1 MKTENKILR
10 TIRDHA
16 VKFTLIELLVVIAII
31 AILAGMLLP
40 ALNSARS
47 QAHAVNCISNLKQLM
62 QAGITYADEYQGK
75 LPMVYDTGSKKPWS
89 KVMYEANVLGGF
101 NFLAC
106 PAVDPVKSSTSDFM
120 KVYGMRDG
128 VKATQSSEFSLSSS
142 QILCIQSVDNAAA
155 AVKKYA
161 SPSSAIIFLD
171 SMRMDPTTKK
181 PCQWYNVDCYSVPAA
196 PPDNSAI
203 ASIDHSKMSV
213 NSAFADGHAKA
224 ATFSE
229 LKNSWTKGVA
239 DVKTKAVF
247 NTGVYFGF

>member
-1 MKTENKILR
+1 MKN
-10 TIRDHA
+10 IRSNRKA
-16 VKFTLIELLVVIAII
+16 IGSRRWFTLIELLVVIAII

-75 LPMVYDTGSKKPWS
+75 LPMVYDTGAKKPWS
-89 KVMYEANVLGGF
+89 KVMYEANVLAGF

-106 PAVDPVKSSTSDFM
+106 PAVEPVKSSTSDFM

-128 VKATQSSEFSLSSS
+128 VQAMRSSEFTLSGSR
-142 QILCIQSVDNAAA
+142 ILCIQSVANAAA

-171 SMRMDPTTKK
+171 SMRMDSTTKK
-181 PCQWYNVDCYSVPAA
+181 PCQWYNVDCYGVPAA

-203 ASIDHSKMSV
+203 ASINHGKMSV

-224 ATFSE
+224 ATFGE